1 MVAGRHSR
9 LRLQEGVVGDV
20 QADRTEGE
28 RDEHAFLLDGMRQS
42 SESVVRAGS

>member
-1 MVAGRHSR
+1 MVARRHTR
-9 LRLQEGVVGDV
+9 LRLQEAVVREV

-42 SESVVRAGS
+42 SKSVVTRH